1 MLQSSVLLSVLNAA
15 VPSTMAVV
23 QQMIVAPSS
32 MAADAWLEA
41 VIQMIDD
48 PMPKPAASSAKV
60 ADGCLEALTLW
71 FHLLLLPIET
81 SLLFLLEEDFFLAGE
96 LNTLKKLDQRADIS
110 VQKLVCRSNCLDD
123 LFYVMV
129 HGEKINV

>member
-1 MLQSSVLLSVLNAA
+1 
-15 VPSTMAVV
+15 MAVV

-60 ADGCLEALTLW
+60 ADGCLKALTLW